1 MKLSERIQ
9 NLKPSMTLAITAKAK
24 ALRDEG
30 LDVIGLGAG
39 EPDFDTPD
47 FIKQAAIDSINQNE
61 SHYTPVGGTD
71 AIKDAI
77 IKKFERDNGVTYT
90 RNNIVVSCGAKHSL
104 YNLAQALWET
114 GDEVILQS
122 PYWVSYPEIIR
133 LAGATPV
140 ILDTDADSGFK
151 ISSRQLEAAIT
162 PNTRALILNS
172 PSNPTG
178 LGYNRQELEAL
189 CQIALDK
196 GVTVISDEI
205 YEKIVFDGFEAA
217 CPASFSEAMKKNTIV
232 VNGASKAYAMT
243 GWRIGY
249 IACEPEI
256 ATGVTKLQGQSTSNP
271 TAVAQAAAA
280 AAFVGDDADVARMRD
295 EFKNRRDYLLERF
308 EKMPGVSCPKP
319 VGTFYS
325 FPDISSSFGKTWNG
339 KTIEGSLDFCEFL
352 LETEKVAVVPGVAFG
367 ADKHVRLSFAASL
380 EVLKEASDRIERAM
394 KSLG

>member
-1 MKLSERIQ
+1 
-9 NLKPSMTLAITAKAK
+9 MTLAITAKAK
-24 ALRDEG
+24 ALREEG

-77 IKKFERDNGVTYT
+77 IKKFERDNGVTYA

-104 YNLAQALWET
+104 YNLAQTLWET
-114 GDEVILQS
+114 GDEIILQS

-151 ISSRQLEAAIT
+151 MSPRQLEAAIT

-280 AAFVGDDADVARMRD
+280 AAFAGDDVDVARMRD

-308 EKMPGVSCPKP
+308 EKMSGVSCPQP

-325 FPDISSSFGKTWNG
+325 FPDISSAFGKTWNG

-380 EVLKEASDRIERAM
+380 EVLKEAADRIERAM
-394 KSLG
+394 KTLG

>member
-1 MKLSERIQ
+1 
-9 NLKPSMTLAITAKAK
+9 MTLAIDAKAK
-24 ALRDEG
+24 ALRAEG
-30 LDVIGLGAG
+30 VDVIGLGAG

-47 FIKQAAIDSINQNE
+47 FIKQAGIDAINRNE
-61 SHYTPVGGTD
+61 THYTPAGGTD

-77 IKKFERDNGVTYT
+77 IKKFKRDNNIAYE
-90 RNNIVVSCGAKHSL
+90 RKNIVVSCGAKHSI
-104 YNLAQALWET
+104 YNLAQVLWET

-140 ILDTDADSGFK
+140 IIDTNVDSGFK
-151 ISSRQLEAAIT
+151 MTPKQLTSAIT

-178 LGYNRQELEAL
+178 LGYNQQELVEL

-196 GVTVISDEI
+196 GVLVISDEI
-205 YEKIVFDGFEAA
+205 YDKIVFDGFESA
-217 CPASFSEAMKKNTIV
+217 CPASFSEEMKKNTVV

-249 IACEPEI
+249 IACDPVI
-256 ATGVTKLQGQSTSNP
+256 AGAVTKLQGQSTSNP
-271 TAVAQAAAA
+271 TAVAQSAAA
-280 AAFVGDDADVARMRD
+280 AAFVGDDVEVFRMRD
-295 EFKNRRDYLLERF
+295 EFQKRRDYLLERF
-308 EKMPGVSCPKP
+308 EKMPGITCVKP

-325 FPDISSSFGKTWNG
+325 FPDVSGTFGKTWSG

-352 LETEKVAVVPGVAFG
+352 LETEKIAVVPGIAFG

-380 EVLKEASDRIERAM
+380 DVLKEAADRIERAVN
-394 KSLG
+394 SLA

>member
-1 MKLSERIQ
+1 MKLSERIK

-24 ALRDEG
+24 ALRAEG

-39 EPDFDTPD
+39 EPDFDTPE
-47 FIKQAAIDSINQNE
+47 FIKQAAIDSIKQNDT
-61 SHYTPVGGTD
+61 HYTPVGGTD

-77 IKKFERDNGVTYT
+77 IKKLERDNGVSYA
-90 RNNIVVSCGAKHSL
+90 RDNIVVSCGAKHSL

-140 ILDTDADSGFK
+140 IIDTDADSEFK
-151 ISSRQLEAAIT
+151 MSPTQLEAAIT

-178 LGYNRQELEAL
+178 LGYTRQELETL
-189 CQIALDK
+189 SQIALDK
-196 GVTVISDEI
+196 DVTVISDEI
-205 YEKIVFDGFEAA
+205 YDKIVFDGFEPA
-217 CPASFSEAMKKNTIV
+217 CPASFSEELKKNTIV

-271 TAVAQAAAA
+271 CSIAQAAAA
-280 AAFVGDDADVARMRD
+280 AAFVGDDVDVARMCD

-319 VGTFYS
+319 IGTFYS
-325 FPDISSSFGKTWNG
+325 FPDISGSFGKTWNG

-352 LETEKVAVVPGVAFG
+352 LETEKVAVVPGIAFG

-380 EVLKEASDRIERAM
+380 DVLKEASDRIERAL
-394 KSLG
+394 KSLT

>member
-1 MKLSERIQ
+1 
-9 NLKPSMTLAITAKAK
+9 MTLAITAKAK
-24 ALRDEG
+24 ALRAEG

-39 EPDFDTPD
+39 EPDFDTPE
-47 FIKQAAIDSINQNE
+47 FIKQAAIDSIKQNDT
-61 SHYTPVGGTD
+61 HYTPVGGTD

-77 IKKFERDNGVTYT
+77 IKKLERDNGVSYA
-90 RNNIVVSCGAKHSL
+90 RDNIVVSCGAKHSL

-140 ILDTDADSGFK
+140 IIDTDADSEFK
-151 ISSRQLEAAIT
+151 MSPTQLEAAIT

-178 LGYNRQELEAL
+178 LGYTRQELETL
-189 CQIALDK
+189 SQIALDK
-196 GVTVISDEI
+196 DVTVISDEI
-205 YEKIVFDGFEAA
+205 YDKIVFDGFEPA
-217 CPASFSEAMKKNTIV
+217 CPASFSEELKKNTIV

-271 TAVAQAAAA
+271 CSIAQAAAA
-280 AAFVGDDADVARMRD
+280 AAFVGDDVDVARMCD

-319 VGTFYS
+319 IGTFYS
-325 FPDISSSFGKTWNG
+325 FPDISGSFGKTWNG

-352 LETEKVAVVPGVAFG
+352 LETEKVAVVPGIAFG

-380 EVLKEASDRIERAM
+380 DVLKEASDRIERAL
-394 KSLG
+394 KSLT